1 MEDFT
6 PAGGIT
12 SSAGFVLRRRGGFL
26 MTHTPAVRMC
36 LHIHR
41 FIFPALV
48 VFIVLATNMCQAES
62 RKSTIPGGEKEGG
75 ADLRTFTDQ
84 DSPKEFRLR
93 LGEEFQVQLPENPTT
108 GFLWTVLE
116 SSSPNIELEREEF
129 LLSEDPRIVGAGGMR
144 VVVFKAAKP
153 GRAVLH
159 LGLKR
164 PWEKE
169 GKCSGTYTLNLVV
182 E

>member
-1 MEDFT
+1 M
-6 PAGGIT
+6 
-12 SSAGFVLRRRGGFL
+12 RKRGEGFL
-26 MTHTPAVRMC
+26 MTHTSRALMP
-36 LHIHR
+36 LNIHR
-41 FIFPALV
+41 FILLVLV
-48 VFIVLATNMCQAES
+48 VFSLMATNMCQAQS
-62 RKSTIPGGEKEGG
+62 HKSTTPGGEKERE

-84 DSPKEFRLR
+84 DSAKEFRLR

-116 SSSPNIELEREEF
+116 SSSRNIELARKEF
-129 LLSEDPRIVGAGGMR
+129 SPPEDSVVVGAGGIR
-144 VVVFKAAKP
+144 VLVFKATKP

-169 GKCSGTYTLNLVV
+169 GKCAGTYSLNLVV